1 MFCMTGSKIDS
12 PLKMHTRRV
21 HSIDNAADNQRM
33 VFQMKQK
40 TEITYEIEER
50 IILRASGDKFQ
61 AFCPQCQTIVEML
74 TPPVAAAFSGL
85 SERAIF
91 RLIEAGE
98 IHFVETE
105 RVFVCRNSLTQD

>member
-1 MFCMTGSKIDS
+1 
-12 PLKMHTRRV
+12 
-21 HSIDNAADNQRM
+21 
-33 VFQMKQK
+33 MKQK
-40 TEITYEIEER
+40 TEITYEIEET
-50 IILRASGDKFQ
+50 IILRVSGNKFQ
-61 AFCPQCQTIVEML
+61 AFCPACQVVVEML

-105 RVFVCRNSLTQD
+105 RVFVCRNSLANKTAPPALTGGFE